1 MYNIENHL
9 YVIYTHHTL
18 TTHTHTHTHTHT
30 QSFAASYKIYRIL
43 VIFYIRVKKIAVRR
57 QVI

>member
-18 TTHTHTHTHTHT
+18 TTHTYA